1 MTMTVSKIQAATL
14 SIAVSAGLAPMA
26 PTQAQECSAIQESYF
41 DNLPGCVNPPQNE
54 EECATFQN
62 ERLEAE
68 FWRSQDKLAQINT
81 LYNDAVKVSDDIFGD
96 KLTVLHDIRQKKI
109 NTAKVVADLIPA
121 PGNIAAA
128 VECLTWHTLKMAGII
143 ADYNNKLVMTFGLI
157 STNPMIAS
165 KRKPT

>member
-14 SIAVSAGLAPMA
+14 SIAVVALAAGLAPMA
-26 PTQAQECSAIQESYF
+26 PTQAQECFAIQESYF

-68 FWRSQDKLAQINT
+68 FWRSQDKIAQINT

-109 NTAKVVADLIPA
+109 NIAKAVAADLIPA

-128 VECLTWHTLKMAGII
+128 VECLT
-143 ADYNNKLVMTFGLI
+143 
-157 STNPMIAS
+157 
-165 KRKPT
+165 